1 MEGVK
6 TSGAATL
13 VLLLFAAPAA
23 AQVLTVDGTT
33 VTLGG
38 LHRYTRV
45 RVVNG
50 GRIEVPPY
58 DGADR
63 LGTGNLVL
71 VAGEIFVDATSSIS
85 ARGRGYQVV
94 RCGDGGGPRPEAGGQ
109 GGCAVRD
116 SGGGGAHFGQG
127 GRGTKDCFL
136 FGSATSCQFPQEFES
151 DCGNTLNAA
160 GTSCTSTADCRG
172 PMASWDGEPS
182 VAGQSFFHTIWDIEF
197 GAAGGDKGCRDGD
210 GFGSAP
216 VVGGPGGGR
225 IVLAGINAAQTG
237 TVRIEGTLDAGGR
250 RGCGVGNDSGGGGAG
265 GTIVVVADALTVADG
280 ALLSAAGGL
289 GGDTFAGAAASPDSA
304 DCPAGSQTGGT
315 CDDCGGGGGGGL
327 ISLLSRT
334 QTIDSGVDFDVAGA
348 VGGTCTICQGEA
360 GGGAG
365 ELQLNRL
372 YVGETCDGYDND
384 FDGMVD
390 EGLGTEVCGLGSCA
404 MSQAACTAG
413 VATACV
419 PATSAADCSAPAVCD
434 EPRVVVVLDTSASM
448 LQDLD
453 GFPTFGDGSVDHPG
467 IDTDGDGRSNDS
479 RLFLAK
485 EALGQVV
492 SAYPEIDFALA
503 RYHQDQSMD
512 QSCQLAAWIECAG
525 IFATYDEP
533 GDNTGPTVCN
543 VPIGTGTVAVRRESP
558 GNEECINYAGSCG
571 DPRRG
576 ADILSG
582 FGTDTRD
589 LVRWLDG
596 RESAFGTGLAEGDV
610 CAHSS
615 GGDCEL
621 RATGPTPLA
630 GSLHSVFDY
639 MQPIITTDPCTACRQ
654 YSVILVT
661 DGAESCNGDPSSAAR
676 ALFDAGI
683 AVDVVAVSV
692 LPGEAASLNA
702 IARAGSGGSEDAIF
716 VSAPEDLV
724 PTLSALVA
732 GAIRVERCNGADD
745 DCDSR
750 IDEGFVGRGD
760 TCFDEGI
767 GACRGDGDIRCR
779 ADETGTEC
787 VITNPGDPAM
797 VEVCNIADDD
807 CDGAIDEGLTCS
819 GPCTPTGAEVCN
831 GADDDCDGVVD
842 EEDPALGA
850 PCGSD
855 EGICMAGT
863 TRCVAG
869 ELVCVG
875 ATDPRTETCNG
886 VDDDCD
892 GVADEMAECPGATLC
907 VEGSCR
913 RPCADSEFPCG
924 SGFECVSVPDSDA
937 RVCVP
942 TPCAVCTR
950 EQVCRDDVCVDRCE
964 GVSCDAPAVC
974 RAGRCVDCF
983 ELGCGSGEV
992 CVGGVCGSHPCD
1004 GVSCADARH
1013 CSDGACVADCDSRRC
1028 GAGRRCALGVGCEDD
1043 PCADVSCMGG
1053 DICVE
1058 GSCRSPACE
1067 AGRCPRGQV
1076 CAPAVGCVADPC
1088 VVTRC
1093 AADARCVVDGRGLAE
1108 CRSDG
1113 ETVEP
1118 EYVWAGGSGFA
1129 CAASSPGS
1137 GGPPAWPTF
1146 GLVGLVAFAI
1156 RRRR

>member
-1 MEGVK
+1 M
-6 TSGAATL
+6 AT
-13 VLLLFAAPAA
+13 PAS

-38 LHRYTRV
+38 LNRYTRV
-45 RVVNG
+45 EVING
-50 GRIEVPPY
+50 GQIVVPPF

-63 LGTGNLVL
+63 VNTGNLIL
-71 VAGEIFVDATSSIS
+71 VADEIFVDATSSIS
-85 ARGRGYQVV
+85 ARGSGYQVA
-94 RCGDGGGPRPEAGGQ
+94 RCGDGGGPTAAAGGQ

-136 FGSATSCQFPQEFES
+136 FGDAMSCQFPQEFES
-151 DCGNTLNAA
+151 DCGNTLNGA

-172 PMASWDGEPS
+172 PQSGWDGEPS
-182 VAGQSFFHTIWDIEF
+182 VAGQSYFHTIWDIEF

-216 VVGGPGGGR
+216 IVGGPGGGR
-225 IVLAGINAAQTG
+225 IVLAGINDSFSG
-237 TVRIEGTLDAGGR
+237 TVLIEGTLDAGGR
-250 RGCGVGNDSGGGGAG
+250 RGCGIGNDSGGGGAG
-265 GTIVVVADALTVADG
+265 GTIVVLADTLDLSDG
-280 ALLSAAGGL
+280 AFLSAAGGL
-289 GGDTFAGAAASPDSA
+289 GGDTFAGAPGSPDSA
-304 DCPAGSQTGGT
+304 DCPAGAQTGGT

-327 ISLLSRT
+327 ISLLSRN
-334 QTIDSGVDFDVAGA
+334 QSIDSGVDFDVAGA

-372 YVGETCDGYDND
+372 YTGETCDGYDND
-384 FDGMVD
+384 FDGMID
-390 EGLGTEVCGLGSCA
+390 EGLGTQVCGLGSCA
-404 MSQAACTAG
+404 VDQPACTAG
-413 VATACV
+413 VATSCM
-419 PATSAADCSAPAVCD
+419 PDTSGADCSAPAICD

-453 GFPTFGDGSVDHPG
+453 GFPTFGDGSAEHPG
-467 IDTDGDGRSNDS
+467 IDTDGDSWANDS

-503 RYHQDQSMD
+503 RYHQDQSVD

-533 GDNTGPTVCN
+533 GDNTGPTVC
-543 VPIGTGTVAVRRESP
+543 TVDAGASTVTVRRESP
-558 GNEECINYAGSCG
+558 GTEECINYAGSCG

-596 RESAFGTGLAEGDV
+596 RETAFGTGLTEGDV

-630 GSLHSVFDY
+630 GSLLTAFDY
-639 MQPIITTDPCTACRQ
+639 MQPIIATDPCTACRQ

-661 DGAESCNGDPSSAAR
+661 DGAESCDGDPSSAAQI
-676 ALFDAGI
+676 LFDAGI

-692 LPGEAASLNA
+692 LPEERTSLNA
-702 IARAGSGGSEDAIF
+702 IARAGSGGSDDAIF

-724 PTLSALVA
+724 PTLTELVA

-745 DCDSR
+745 DCDTR
-750 IDEGFVGRGD
+750 IDEGFVGLGD
-760 TCFDEGI
+760 ACFDEGI
-767 GACRGDGDIRCR
+767 GECRGEGDISCR

-787 VITNPGDPAM
+787 VINDPGATAM
-797 VEVCNIADDD
+797 TEECNLSDDD

-819 GPCTPTGAEVCN
+819 GPCTPTGDEVCN

-842 EEDPALGA
+842 EEDPALGT

-863 TRCVAG
+863 TRCIAG

-875 ATDPRTETCNG
+875 ATDPRMETCNG
-886 VDDDCD
+886 EDDDCD
-892 GVADEMAECPGATLC
+892 GEADEMAECPGVTLC

-913 RPCADSEFPCG
+913 RPCNDSEFPCS
-924 SGFECVSVPDSDA
+924 SGFECVANPESSTG
-937 RVCVP
+937 VCLP
-942 TPCAVCTR
+942 TPCASCTAA
-950 EQVCRDDVCVDRCE
+950 EVCRDDVCVDRCE
-964 GVSCDAPAVC
+964 GISCEAPEEC
-974 RAGRCVDCF
+974 RRGRCVDCF
-983 ELGCGSGEV
+983 DTGCGAAEV
-992 CVGGVCGSHPCD
+992 CLEGSCADDPCE
-1004 GVSCADARH
+1004 GVSCDGATH
-1013 CSDGACVADCDSRRC
+1013 CSDGVCVAACDDRLCASGNRC
-1028 GAGRRCALGVGCEDD
+1028 GADGTCEVD
-1043 PCADVSCMGG
+1043 PCAAVSCTG
-1053 DICVE
+1053 DDVCVE
-1058 GSCRSPACE
+1058 GSCRAPACE
-1067 AGRCPRGQV
+1067 AGSCPGGQLCV
-1076 CAPAVGCVADPC
+1076 PTVGCVADPC

-1093 AADARCVVDGRGLAE
+1093 GVGATCTVDDRGRAQCQRDELPP
-1108 CRSDG
+1108 D
-1113 ETVEP
+1113 P
-1118 EYVWAGGSGFA
+1118 ELVFASGSGA
-1129 CAASSPGS
+1129 QTCSASPS
-1137 GGPPAWPTF
+1137 GE
-1146 GLVGLVAFAI
+1146 GLGGMWLFLGALAFIA